1 MFNKILIVCV
11 GNICRSPTAELML
24 QQLLPNKTVHSAG
37 VGALVGK
44 GMDATAAKLVEQG
57 GESGIE
63 ASTHVAQ
70 QLTSELA
77 AEYDLILTMEQKHL
91 KAIYSIAPHAR
102 GKTFLLGK
110 WQQDLEIPDPYRQSE
125 EAFVHVYKLLELAC
139 ANWAKRLK

>member
-11 GNICRSPTAELML
+11 GNICRSPSAELML
-24 QQLLPNKTVHSAG
+24 QQLLPNKTVRSAG
-37 VGALVGK
+37 IGALVGK
-44 GMDATAAKLVEQG
+44 GIDATAAKFVEQDG
-57 GESGIE
+57 KSGIDT
-63 ASTHVAQ
+63 STHVAQ

-110 WQQDLEIPDPYRQSE
+110 WKQDLEIPDPYRQSE
-125 EAFVHVYKLLELAC
+125 EAFAHVYKLLESTC
-139 ANWAKRLK
+139 ADWANRLK